1 MANRNLTAN
10 QITANNL
17 QNAKFFEL
25 LYIRVRDTGSST
37 FEHTF
42 ISNAPYDIT
51 VDTSVPSMGIDDGNG
66 NPLGVQTFT
75 ALGPFLQFGN
85 VDESADFQINS
96 VTVTLGGVRDG
107 DLALF
112 LDNQYLDQPIKLFRV
127 WYTGDGAMID
137 DPVMIFDGRI
147 DKPVI
152 SDDPDNGITIGCA
165 ASSQWVDYERR
176 AGRHTNPSEQV
187 FFFPGDTG
195 FKFANIAIKDLKWG
209 GS

>member
-1 MANRNLTAN
+1 MAQRNMTASQLAAN
-10 QITANNL
+10 QL
-17 QNAKFFEL
+17 QSAQFFEL
-25 LYIRVRDTGSST
+25 LYLRVRDTGSAT
-37 FEHTF
+37 FEHTY

-51 VDTSVPSMGIDDGNG
+51 VDTNIASMGIGQG
-66 NPLGVQTFT
+66 TQTFT

-85 VDESADFQINS
+85 VDESADFQINQ
-96 VTVTLGGVRDG
+96 VTITLGGIRDT

-112 LDNQYLDQPIKLFRV
+112 LDNQYLDQPVKIFRV
-127 WYTGDGAMID
+127 WYTGDGDMID

-152 SDDPDNGITIGCA
+152 SDDPQNGITIGCS

-176 AGRHTNPSEQV
+176 AGRHTNPSEQI

>member
-1 MANRNLTAN
+1 MTNRNLSAN
-10 QITANNL
+10 QIIANNL

-25 LYIRVRDTGSST
+25 LYIRTRDTGTST
-37 FEHTF
+37 LEHTY

-51 VDTSVPSMGIDDGNG
+51 VDTNISSMGIGQG
-66 NPLGVQTFT
+66 TQTFT

-96 VTVTLGGVRDG
+96 VTVTLGGVRDT

-112 LDNQYLDQPIKLFRV
+112 LDNQYLDQPIKIFRV
-127 WYTGDGAMID
+127 WYDGSGAMID

-152 SDDPDNGITIGCA
+152 SDDPANGITIGCS

-176 AGRHTNPSEQV
+176 AGRHTNPSEQQY
-187 FFFPGDTG
+187 FYAGDTG

>member
-1 MANRNLTAN
+1 MANRNMSAAQL
-10 QITANNL
+10 TANNL
-17 QNAKFFEL
+17 QSAKFFEL
-25 LYIRVRDTGSST
+25 LYIRVRDTGTST
-37 FEHTF
+37 LEHTY

-51 VDTSVPSMGIDDGNG
+51 VDTNIASMGIGQG
-66 NPLGVQTFT
+66 TQTFT

-85 VDESADFQINS
+85 VDESADFQINQ
-96 VTVTLGGVRDG
+96 VTITLGGIRDG

-112 LDNQYLDQPIKLFRV
+112 LENQYLDQPIKIFRV
-127 WYTGDGAMID
+127 WYTSEGAMID

-152 SDDPDNGITIGCA
+152 SDDPDNGITIGCS

-176 AGRHTNPSEQV
+176 AGRHTNPSEQI

>member
-1 MANRNLTAN
+1 MANRNMTVAQIAAN
-10 QITANNL
+10 EL
-17 QNAKFFEL
+17 QSAKFFEL
-25 LYIRVRDTGSST
+25 LYLRVRDTGTST
-37 FEHTF
+37 FEHTY

-51 VDTSVPSMGIDDGNG
+51 VDTNVASMGIGQ
-66 NPLGVQTFT
+66 GVQTFT

-85 VDESADFQINS
+85 VDESADFQINQ
-96 VTVTLGGVRDG
+96 VTITLGGIRDG

-112 LDNQYLDQPIKLFRV
+112 LENQYLDQPVKIFRV
-127 WYTGDGAMID
+127 WYTGEGAMID

-152 SDDPDNGITIGCA
+152 SDDPDNGITIGCS

-176 AGRHTNPSEQV
+176 AGRHTNPSEQT

>member
-1 MANRNLTAN
+1 MAQRNMTASQLAAN
-10 QITANNL
+10 QL
-17 QNAKFFEL
+17 QSAKFFEL
-25 LYIRVRDTGSST
+25 LYLRVRDTGSAT
-37 FEHTF
+37 FEHTY

-51 VDTSVPSMGIDDGNG
+51 VDTNIASMGIGQ
-66 NPLGVQTFT
+66 GVQTFT

-85 VDESADFQINS
+85 VDESADFQINQ
-96 VTVTLGGVRDG
+96 VTITLGGIRDG

-112 LDNQYLDQPIKLFRV
+112 LNNQYLDQPVKIFRV
-127 WYTGDGAMID
+127 WYTGDGDMID

-152 SDDPDNGITIGCA
+152 SDDPENGITIGCS

-176 AGRHTNPSEQV
+176 AGRHTNPSEQT

>member
-1 MANRNLTAN
+1 MANRNLSSQ

-25 LYIRVRDTGSST
+25 LYLRVRDTGTSAL
-37 FEHTF
+37 EHTF
-42 ISNAPYDIT
+42 ISNAPYDIA
-51 VDTSVPSMGIDDGNG
+51 VDTSISSMGIG
-66 NPLGVQTFT
+66 LGVQTFT

-96 VTVTLGGVRDG
+96 VTITLGGVRDS
-107 DLALF
+107 DLELF
-112 LDNQYLDQPIKLFRV
+112 LGNQYLDQPMKIFRV
-127 WYTGDGAMID
+127 WYDDSGTRIG

-152 SDDPDNGITIGCA
+152 SDDPENGITIGCA

-176 AGRHTNPSEQV
+176 AGRHTNPSEQR
-187 FFFPGDTG
+187 FFFPTDTG
-195 FKFANIAIKDLKWG
+195 FKFANIAIKELKWG

>member
-25 LYIRVRDTGSST
+25 LYIRVRDTGTSSY
-37 FEHTF
+37 EHTY

-51 VDTSVPSMGIDDGNG
+51 VDTNIASMGIGN
-66 NPLGVQTFT
+66 GVQTFT

-96 VTVTLGGVRDG
+96 VTVTLGGVRDA

-112 LDNQYLDQPIKLFRV
+112 LDNQYLDQPIKIFRV
-127 WYTGDGAMID
+127 WYTSDGALID

-152 SDDPDNGITIGCA
+152 SDDPENGITIGCA

-176 AGRHTNPSEQV
+176 AGRHTNPSEQK
-187 FFFPGDTG
+187 FFFPTDTG

>member
-1 MANRNLTAN
+1 MANRNMTAA
-10 QITANNL
+10 QIAANEL
-17 QNAKFFEL
+17 QSAKFFEL
-25 LYIRVRDTGSST
+25 LYLRVRDTGTSNL
-37 FEHTF
+37 EHTY

-51 VDTSVPSMGIDDGNG
+51 VDTNVASMGIGQ
-66 NPLGVQTFT
+66 GVQTFT

-96 VTVTLGGVRDG
+96 VTITLGGIRDG

-112 LDNQYLDQPIKLFRV
+112 LENQYLDQPVKIFRV
-127 WYTGDGAMID
+127 WYTSEGAMID

-152 SDDPDNGITIGCA
+152 SDDPENGITIGCS

-176 AGRHTNPSEQV
+176 AGRHTNPSEQTY
-187 FFFPGDTG
+187 FFPGDTG

>member
-1 MANRNLTAN
+1 MANRNMTVAQIAAN
-10 QITANNL
+10 DL
-17 QNAKFFEL
+17 QSAKFFEL
-25 LYIRVRDTGSST
+25 LYIRVRDTGTST
-37 FEHTF
+37 LEHTY

-51 VDTSVPSMGIDDGNG
+51 VDTNIASMGIGQ
-66 NPLGVQTFT
+66 GVQTFT

-85 VDESADFQINS
+85 VDESADFQINQ
-96 VTVTLGGVRDG
+96 VTITLGGIRDG

-112 LDNQYLDQPIKLFRV
+112 LENQYLDQPIKIFRV
-127 WYTGDGAMID
+127 WYTGEGAMID

-152 SDDPDNGITIGCA
+152 SDDPDNGITIGCS

-176 AGRHTNPSEQV
+176 AGRHTNPSEQTY
-187 FFFPGDTG
+187 FFPGDTG

>member
-1 MANRNLTAN
+1 MANRNLSVN

-25 LYIRVRDTGSST
+25 LYIRVRDTGTSSYEYT
-37 FEHTF
+37 Y

-51 VDTSVPSMGIDDGNG
+51 VDTNIASMGIGQ
-66 NPLGVQTFT
+66 GVQTFT

-96 VTVTLGGVRDG
+96 VTITLGGVRDT

-112 LDNQYLDQPIKLFRV
+112 LDNQYLDQPIKIFRV
-127 WYTGDGAMID
+127 WYDGSGAMID

-152 SDDPDNGITIGCA
+152 SDDPESGITIGCA

-187 FFFPGDTG
+187 YFFPGDTG
-195 FKFANIAIKDLKWG
+195 FKFANIAIKELKWG

>member
-1 MANRNLTAN
+1 MANRNLSAS

-25 LYIRVRDTGSST
+25 LYIRVRDTGTSSY
-37 FEHTF
+37 EHTY

-51 VDTSVPSMGIDDGNG
+51 VDTNLSSMGIGN
-66 NPLGVQTFT
+66 GVQTFT

-96 VTVTLGGVRDG
+96 VTVTLGGIRDT

-112 LDNQYLDQPIKLFRV
+112 LDNQYLDQPIKIFRV
-127 WYTGDGAMID
+127 WYDGNGAMID
-137 DPVMIFDGRI
+137 NPVMIFDGRI

-152 SDDPDNGITIGCA
+152 SDDPANGITIGCA

-176 AGRHTNPSEQV
+176 AGRHTNPSEQK
-187 FFFPGDTG
+187 FFFPTDTG

>member
-1 MANRNLTAN
+1 MANRNLTAS

-25 LYIRVRDTGSST
+25 LYIRVRDTGTSSY
-37 FEHTF
+37 EHTY

-51 VDTSVPSMGIDDGNG
+51 VDTNIASMGIGN
-66 NPLGVQTFT
+66 GVQTFT

-96 VTVTLGGVRDG
+96 VTVTLGGVRDA

-112 LDNQYLDQPIKLFRV
+112 LDNQYLDQPIKIFRV
-127 WYTGDGAMID
+127 WYTSDGALID

-152 SDDPDNGITIGCA
+152 SDDPENGITIGCA

-176 AGRHTNPSEQV
+176 AGRHTNPSEQK
-187 FFFPGDTG
+187 FFFPTDTG

>member
-1 MANRNLTAN
+1 MANRNLSAQ

-25 LYIRVRDTGSST
+25 LYLRVRDTGTST
-37 FEHTF
+37 LEHTY

-51 VDTSVPSMGIDDGNG
+51 VDTNISSMGIGQG
-66 NPLGVQTFT
+66 TQTFT

-96 VTVTLGGVRDG
+96 VTVTLGGVRDA
-107 DLALF
+107 DLQLF
-112 LDNQYLDQPIKLFRV
+112 LGNQYLDQPLKIFRV
-127 WYTGDGAMID
+127 WYDGSGAMID
-137 DPVMIFDGRI
+137 NPVMIFDGRI

-152 SDDPDNGITIGCA
+152 SDDPENGITIGCA

-176 AGRHTNPSEQV
+176 AGRHTNPSEQK
-187 FFFPGDTG
+187 FFFPSDTG

>member
-1 MANRNLTAN
+1 MANRNLSSQ

-25 LYIRVRDTGSST
+25 LYLRVRDTSSST
-37 FEHTF
+37 LEHTY

-51 VDTSVPSMGIDDGNG
+51 VDTNISSMGIGQG
-66 NPLGVQTFT
+66 TQTFT

-96 VTVTLGGVRDG
+96 VTVTLGGVRDS
-107 DLALF
+107 DLELF
-112 LDNQYLDQPIKLFRV
+112 LGNQYLDQPMKIFRV
-127 WYTGDGAMID
+127 WYDDSGTRIG

-152 SDDPDNGITIGCA
+152 SDDPENGITIGCA

-176 AGRHTNPSEQV
+176 AGRHTNPSEQR
-187 FFFPGDTG
+187 FFFASDTG

>member
-1 MANRNLTAN
+1 MANRNLTAS

-25 LYIRVRDTGSST
+25 LYIRVRDTGTSSY
-37 FEHTF
+37 EHTY

-51 VDTSVPSMGIDDGNG
+51 VDTNIASMGIGN
-66 NPLGVQTFT
+66 GVQTFT

-96 VTVTLGGVRDG
+96 VTVTLGGVRDA

-112 LDNQYLDQPIKLFRV
+112 LDNQYLDQPIKIFRV
-127 WYTGDGAMID
+127 WYTSDGAMID

-152 SDDPDNGITIGCA
+152 SDDPENGITIGCA

-176 AGRHTNPSEQV
+176 AGRHTNPSEQK
-187 FFFPGDTG
+187 FFFPTDTG

>member
-1 MANRNLTAN
+1 MAQRNMTASQLAAN
-10 QITANNL
+10 QL
-17 QNAKFFEL
+17 QSAQFFEL
-25 LYIRVRDTGSST
+25 LYLRVRDTGSAT
-37 FEHTF
+37 FEHTY

-51 VDTSVPSMGIDDGNG
+51 VDTNIASMGIGQ
-66 NPLGVQTFT
+66 GVQTFT

-85 VDESADFQINS
+85 VDESADFQINQ
-96 VTVTLGGVRDG
+96 VTITLGGIRDG

-112 LDNQYLDQPIKLFRV
+112 LDNQYLDQPVKIFRV
-127 WYTGDGAMID
+127 WYTGSGAMID

-152 SDDPDNGITIGCA
+152 SDDPENGITIGCS

-176 AGRHTNPSEQV
+176 AGRHTNPSEQQ

>member
-1 MANRNLTAN
+1 MANRNMSAAQL
-10 QITANNL
+10 TANNL
-17 QNAKFFEL
+17 QSAKFFEL
-25 LYIRVRDTGSST
+25 LYIRVRDTGTST
-37 FEHTF
+37 LEHTY

-51 VDTSVPSMGIDDGNG
+51 VDTNIASMGIGQG
-66 NPLGVQTFT
+66 TQTFT

-85 VDESADFQINS
+85 VDESADFQINQ
-96 VTVTLGGVRDG
+96 VTITLGGIRDG

-112 LDNQYLDQPIKLFRV
+112 LENQYLDQPIKIFRV
-127 WYTGDGAMID
+127 WYTSEGAMID

-152 SDDPDNGITIGCA
+152 SDDPDNGITIGCS

-176 AGRHTNPSEQV
+176 AGRHTNPSEQT

>member
-1 MANRNLTAN
+1 MAQRNMTASQLAAN
-10 QITANNL
+10 QL
-17 QNAKFFEL
+17 QSAQFFEL
-25 LYIRVRDTGSST
+25 LYLRVRDTGSET
-37 FEHTF
+37 FEHTY

-51 VDTSVPSMGIDDGNG
+51 VDTNIASMGIGQG
-66 NPLGVQTFT
+66 TQTFT

-85 VDESADFQINS
+85 VDESADFQINQ
-96 VTVTLGGVRDG
+96 VTITLGGIRDG

-112 LDNQYLDQPIKLFRV
+112 LDNQYLDQPVKIFRV
-127 WYTGDGAMID
+127 WYTGDGDMID

-152 SDDPDNGITIGCA
+152 SDDPQNGITIGCS

-176 AGRHTNPSEQV
+176 AGRHTNPSEQI

>member
-1 MANRNLTAN
+1 MANRNLSSQ

-25 LYIRVRDTGSST
+25 LYLRVRDTGTST
-37 FEHTF
+37 LEHTY

-51 VDTSVPSMGIDDGNG
+51 VDTDISSMGIGQG
-66 NPLGVQTFT
+66 TQTFT

-96 VTVTLGGVRDG
+96 VTITLGGVRDA
-107 DLALF
+107 DLELF
-112 LDNQYLDQPIKLFRV
+112 LGNQYLDQPMKIFRV
-127 WYTGDGAMID
+127 WYDDAGTRIG

-152 SDDPDNGITIGCA
+152 SDDPENGITIGCA

-176 AGRHTNPSEQV
+176 AGRHTNPSEQK
-187 FFFPGDTG
+187 FFFANDTG

>member
-1 MANRNLTAN
+1 MAQRNMTASQLAAN
-10 QITANNL
+10 QL
-17 QNAKFFEL
+17 QSAQFFEL
-25 LYIRVRDTGSST
+25 LYLRVRDTGSAT
-37 FEHTF
+37 FEHTY

-51 VDTSVPSMGIDDGNG
+51 VDTNIASMGIGQG
-66 NPLGVQTFT
+66 TQTFT

-85 VDESADFQINS
+85 VDESADFQINQ
-96 VTVTLGGVRDG
+96 VTITLGGIRDG

-112 LDNQYLDQPIKLFRV
+112 LDNQYLDQPVKIFRV
-127 WYTGDGAMID
+127 WYTGSGAMID

-152 SDDPDNGITIGCA
+152 SDDPQNGITIGCS

-176 AGRHTNPSEQV
+176 AGRHTNPSEQT

>member
-1 MANRNLTAN
+1 MAQRNMTASQLAAN
-10 QITANNL
+10 QL
-17 QNAKFFEL
+17 QSAQFFEL
-25 LYIRVRDTGSST
+25 LYLRVRDTGSAT
-37 FEHTF
+37 FEHTY

-51 VDTSVPSMGIDDGNG
+51 VDTNIASMGIGQG
-66 NPLGVQTFT
+66 TQTFT

-85 VDESADFQINS
+85 VDESADFQINQ
-96 VTVTLGGVRDG
+96 VTITLGGIRDG

-112 LDNQYLDQPIKLFRV
+112 LDNQYLDQPVKIFRV
-127 WYTGDGAMID
+127 WYTGDGDMID

-152 SDDPDNGITIGCA
+152 SDDPQNGITIGCS

-176 AGRHTNPSEQV
+176 AGRHTNPSEQI